1 MTDWAERFRNS
12 QAVGPPGGFSW
23 IGPGPK
29 TLAELGENTITFG
42 KKFAAGTTFKTVW
55 DTDASYVEFALKHKN
70 PGTGAF
76 LKFVQYIK
84 GKVLEQEITAMQH
97 RIAKQGMTPELQSG
111 LSNAIKEMLELG
123 VRPEFPEMNAA
134 SADKEP
140 ENSDLNP
147 KSSPGPSS
155 AASASSGDWERFA
168 EKPKDLQADMEEL
181 LQQVQTLEANQKSI
195 TASLHTVSS
204 IMAERL
210 TRLEDLLAQVLQ
222 KFPETTL

>member
-1 MTDWAERFRNS
+1 
-12 QAVGPPGGFSW
+12 
-23 IGPGPK
+23 
-29 TLAELGENTITFG
+29 
-42 KKFAAGTTFKTVW
+42 
-55 DTDASYVEFALKHKN
+55 
-70 PGTGAF
+70 
-76 LKFVQYIK
+76 
-84 GKVLEQEITAMQH
+84 MQH
-97 RIAKQGMTPELQSG
+97 RIAKQGMTPELQSD

-123 VRPEFPEMNAA
+123 VCPEINAA

-147 KSSPGPSS
+147 KSAPGPSS
-155 AASASSGDWERFA
+155 AASASSGDWERFT
-168 EKPKDLQADMEEL
+168 EKPKDLQADMEKL

-210 TRLEDLLAQVLQ
+210 TRLEDLLARVLQ